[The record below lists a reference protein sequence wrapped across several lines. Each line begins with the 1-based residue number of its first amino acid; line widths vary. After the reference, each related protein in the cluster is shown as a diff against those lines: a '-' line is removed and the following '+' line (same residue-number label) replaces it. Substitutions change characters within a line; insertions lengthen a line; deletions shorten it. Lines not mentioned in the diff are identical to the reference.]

1 MALGG
6 GAVRSYGMK
15 SKTRVSNSKTGF
27 GRIVAAV
34 VVLADDDDDNDVVVV
49 ASVVLLAATADPADG
64 APDSAGGSLAE
75 ALELALLSKTSFLA
89 PV

>member
-1 MALGG
+1 MGG

-34 VVLADDDDDNDVVVV
+34 VVLPDDDDDNDVVAV
-49 ASVVLLAATADPADG
+49 ASVVLLAATGEPADG
-64 APDSAGGSLAE
+64 APDSAGLAE
-75 ALELALLSKTSFLA
+75 ALELALLSKTSFLV